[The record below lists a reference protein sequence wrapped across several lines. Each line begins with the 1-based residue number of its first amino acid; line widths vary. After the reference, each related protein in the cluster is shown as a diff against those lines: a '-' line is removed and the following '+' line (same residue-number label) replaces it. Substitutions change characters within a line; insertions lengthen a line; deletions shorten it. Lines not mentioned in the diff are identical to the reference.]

1 MITNHRRGF
10 TLVELLVT
18 LAVISALAV
27 IVLPSVKSMLSDR
40 RGSQSAI
47 MVKNYL
53 EAARSRAIAS
63 GKPVAVVLERLSS
76 RPFDADENGR
86 IEGVEVGVSGT
97 ATSVGPS
104 DDRYTNYIPYNAC
117 IRLSMAESPMP
128 VSSESI
134 GVPSTVF
141 TSVSGM
147 PPIGT
152 PEPTVQELGQLGPFY
167 RVGIYL
173 QTRTLTNAIQDHAT
187 RTFIVNNL
195 VAGNEISF
203 GLSQAKFVI
212 AETGFTTQNGLQML
226 VLYFLSANIS
236 INPTEIAINNLA
248 PKSAENFTLYP
259 KPRPIAVQNVTLPR
273 GVCIDLSVSGFS
285 EPRKLYHLSPAGAP
299 TEDPFAAIRDYRVRF
314 SSTWVSPNEGI
325 PVSQLPP
332 VPQPGELRPV
342 YIVFNP
348 DGSFGRVFA
357 NNQAI
362 AASPVRPPATLK
374 MIDAAEDLFLHVG
387 RIDQVALIPKVT
399 NPVTN
404 EMVAFPASLDD
415 PSNYIVR
422 VSPKSGTIAASPI
435 GAIRPEDFGSGG
447 LLGERPSLGDCVS
460 LSRKRAFAQF
470 ATGQ

>member
-27 IVLPSVKSMLSDR
+27 IVLPSVKTMLSDR

-47 MVKNYL
+47 IVKNYL

-86 IEGVEVGVSGT
+86 IEGAEVGVSGT
-97 ATSVGPS
+97 ASTVNPG

-128 VSSESI
+128 VKSESMGLPTNVTI
-134 GVPSTVF
+134 GY
-141 TSVSGM
+141 SGM
-147 PPIGT
+147 PAT
-152 PEPTVQELGQLGPFY
+152 PVTDATVQTLTPVASFF

-173 QTRTLTNAIQDHAT
+173 QTQNGPNNPQDLAS
-187 RTFIVNNL
+187 RTFIQNNL
-195 VAGNEISF
+195 VAGNEVSF
-203 GLSQAKFVI
+203 DLNPGKFVI

-226 VLYFLSANIS
+226 VLYFLSGNVTL
-236 INPTEIAINNLA
+236 NPTEIAINNLT
-248 PKSAENFTLYP
+248 PTGGSSFTLYP

-273 GVCIDLSVSGFS
+273 GICIDLSVSGFS
-285 EPRKLYHLSPAGAP
+285 EPRKLYHFDSSAGITP
-299 TEDPFAAIRDYRVRF
+299 DPLASVRDYRLRF
-314 SSTWVSPNEGI
+314 SSAWVSPNEGL
-325 PVSQLPP
+325 PVTQLPP

-362 AASPVRPPATLK
+362 SPTPARPPATLK
-374 MIDAAEDLFLHVG
+374 MIDAAEDLFLHIG
-387 RIDQVALIPKVT
+387 RIDQVNVSTTVPYAG
-399 NPVTN
+399 
-404 EMVAFPASLDD
+404 SLAD
-415 PSNYIVR
+415 PSNYVVR
-422 VSPKSGTIAASPI
+422 VSPRSGAVAASPI
-435 GAIRPEDFGSGG
+435 GAIRPEDLIAGG
-447 LLGERPSLGDCVS
+447 LLGSSPSLGDCVS

>member
-18 LAVISALAV
+18 LAVVSALAV
-27 IVLPSVKSMLSDR
+27 IVLPSVKTMLSDR

-47 MVKNYL
+47 IVKNYL

-97 ATSVGPS
+97 ASPVTSDVDPFI
-104 DDRYTNYIPYNAC
+104 NYIPYNAC

-128 VSSESI
+128 VSSDSM
-134 GVPSTVF
+134 GLPSTVI

-147 PPIGT
+147 PAVETREATI
-152 PEPTVQELGQLGPFY
+152 QELTPIAPFY

-173 QTRTLTNAIQDHAT
+173 QTRTSSNAIQDHAT
-187 RTFIVNNL
+187 RSFIVNNL

-212 AETGFTTQNGLQML
+212 AETGVTTQNGLQML
-226 VLYFLSANIS
+226 VLYFLSGNVTL
-236 INPTEIAINNLA
+236 NPTEIAINNLT
-248 PKSAENFTLYP
+248 PMSAESFTLYP

-273 GVCIDLSVSGFS
+273 GICIDLSVSGFS
-285 EPRKLYHLSPAGAP
+285 EPRKLYHFDSSAGITP
-299 TEDPFAAIRDYRVRF
+299 DPLASARDYRLRF
-314 SSTWVSPNEGI
+314 SSAWVSPI
-325 PVSQLPP
+325 SMAPSPTALAP
-332 VPQPGELRPV
+332 VPQPGELRPI

-348 DGSFGRVFA
+348 DGSFGRVYA
-357 NNQAI
+357 NNQCLP
-362 AASPVRPPATLK
+362 SNRPPATLK
-374 MIDAAEDLFLHVG
+374 MIDAAEDLYLHIG
-387 RIDQVALIPKVT
+387 RIDQVNVSTTVPYAG
-399 NPVTN
+399 
-404 EMVAFPASLDD
+404 SLAD
-415 PSNYIVR
+415 PSNYVVR
-422 VSPKSGTIAASPI
+422 VSPRSGAVAASPI
-435 GAIRPEDFGSGG
+435 GAIRPEDLVAGG
-447 LLGERPSLGDCVS
+447 LLGGSPSLGDCVS